1 MIDLLKEYTE
11 KRIDLLKLEVTEKS
25 SFTAGKLLFLIA
37 MFTSLSFFILM
48 INIGIGLLIGSY
60 LGNYAYGILI
70 MAGFYLIIFIL
81 LLNSRKKIKDI
92 FANQFIKFINE

>member
-11 KRIDLLKLEVTEKS
+11 KRIDLLKLEVAEKS
-25 SFTAGKLLFLIA
+25 SFTAGKLLFLMVI
-37 MFTSLSFFILM
+37 FTALSFFIIM

-70 MAGFYLIIFIL
+70 VAGFYLMVFFL
-81 LLNSRKKIKDI
+81 LMINGKKIRNN
-92 FANQFIKFINE
+92 FANQFIKFIHK